1 MNKQI
6 IVAFGIIFSLFGCK
20 DPKKTKIAVV
30 NNEVSILEKVANAHG
45 FQDWKKVKEIAFTFN
60 VDRDTTHYQRSW
72 VWNTETNDVIAM
84 VNQDTITYNRHKL
97 DSISSKIN
105 GNFINDKYW
114 FLAPFNL
121 MWDRSNFSFEHQKEA
136 VAPISKTPLQ
146 KLTIVY
152 GNEGGYTPG
161 DAYDFY
167 FGDDFL
173 IKEWVFRRGN
183 QSTASVT
190 TTWEDY
196 KAHNGLQF
204 ATMHKNEDSSFKL
217 YFNHLKITFKTP

>member
-6 IVAFGIIFSLFGCK
+6 IVAIGIIFSFLGCK
-20 DPKKTKIAVV
+20 EAKSTKTAAL
-30 NNEVSILEKVANAHG
+30 NDEVSIIEKVANAHG
-45 FQDWKKVKEIAFTFN
+45 FKDWKKVKELAFTFN
-60 VDRDTTHYQRSW
+60 VDRDTTHYERSW
-72 VWNTETNDVIAM
+72 IWNTSTNDVTAIG
-84 VNQDTITYNRHKL
+84 NQDTITYNRHKL
-97 DSISSKIN
+97 DSISYKIN

-121 MWDRSNFSFEHQKEA
+121 MWDRHNFTFEHQKESI
-136 VAPISKTPLQ
+136 APISKTPVQ

-152 GNEGGYTPG
+152 GNNGGYTPG

-183 QSTASVT
+183 QSTPSVT

-196 KAHNGLQF
+196 KDHNGLQL
-204 ATMHKNEDSSFKL
+204 ATMHKNEDGSFKL
-217 YFNHLKITFKTP
+217 YFNQLKITFKTP